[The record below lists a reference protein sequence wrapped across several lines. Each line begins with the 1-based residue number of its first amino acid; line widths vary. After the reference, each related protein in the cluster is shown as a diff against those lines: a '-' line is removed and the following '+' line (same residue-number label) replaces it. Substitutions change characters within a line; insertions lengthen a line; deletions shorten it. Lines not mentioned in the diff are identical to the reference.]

1 MNKVAFVTQNTEKIK
16 TAEAALKK
24 HAISFITK
32 DVSKL
37 GEEKSSLN
45 SLTVIQYAI
54 ETPEIQSQSTQE
66 VARFSAEYA
75 YRKINLPVITM
86 DVGFYITAFNG
97 FPGTYVKSFND
108 SFSPERILNM
118 FIDSDSREAYFE
130 DTVVV
135 MINEKDTEVFTK
147 KIYGEIALEAYGKDC
162 WSIDSIFVPQGC
174 GKVIGLMSDAEK
186 LSVWKEGNWDK
197 VADYLKRK
205 IS

>member
-1 MNKVAFVTQNTEKIK
+1 MNKVAFITQNAEKIK

-37 GEEKSSLN
+37 GDEKSSLN

-75 YRKINLPVITM
+75 YKKINLPVITM

-97 FPGTYVKSFND
+97 FPGTYVKSFNG

-118 FIDSDSREAYFE
+118 FADSDSREAYFE

-135 MINEKDTEVFTK
+135 MINEKESQTFTK
-147 KIYGEIALEAYGKDC
+147 KIYGEIALESCGKDC
-162 WSIDSIFVPQGC
+162 WSIDSIFVPQGYN
-174 GKVIGLMSDAEK
+174 KVIGLMSDVEK

-197 VADYLKRK
+197 VADYLKSK
-205 IS
+205 IL